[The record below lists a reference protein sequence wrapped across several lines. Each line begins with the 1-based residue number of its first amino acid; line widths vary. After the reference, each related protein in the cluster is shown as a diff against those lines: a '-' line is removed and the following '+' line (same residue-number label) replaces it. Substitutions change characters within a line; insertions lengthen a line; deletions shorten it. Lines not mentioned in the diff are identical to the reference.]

1 MNTFAISRNP
11 VLLGRAAAFFYLLQF
26 AFGPA
31 MIVLQ
36 KVFVVNDAAR
46 TASNIL
52 ANETFFR
59 LGYSSNLIAVAAYI
73 VVTALFYAL
82 FKPVSKTMSFLAA
95 CFSLTGCA
103 VLAFSCIFYFAPLI
117 VLKETA
123 TPIFSEQLAL
133 MFLKLYGQGYNL
145 SLAFFA
151 CYCLVIGYLVFR
163 STFLPRAIGIAMMI
177 AGLGWLTFFVPA
189 FARTLYPYV
198 MLAGVGELALT
209 IWLAIGIDA
218 DRWHELNGVT

>member
-1 MNTFAISRNP
+1 
-11 VLLGRAAAFFYLLQF
+11 
-26 AFGPA
+26 

-36 KVFVVNDAAR
+36 KVFIANDPSR

-59 LGYSSNLIAVAAYI
+59 LGYSTNLIAVAAYI
-73 VVTALFYAL
+73 VVTALFYTL
-82 FKPVSKTMSFLAA
+82 FKPVNKKISFLAA

-103 VLAFSCIFYFAPLI
+103 VLAFSCLFYFAPLL
-117 VLKETA
+117 VLKGTP

-133 MFLKLYGQGYNL
+133 TFLKLYGQGYNL
-145 SLAFFA
+145 SLVFFA

-177 AGLGWLTFFVPA
+177 AGLGWLTFLAPG
-189 FARTLYPYV
+189 FARALYPYV

-209 IWLAIGIDA
+209 IWLAIGINA
-218 DRWHELNGVT
+218 ERWHELNRTT